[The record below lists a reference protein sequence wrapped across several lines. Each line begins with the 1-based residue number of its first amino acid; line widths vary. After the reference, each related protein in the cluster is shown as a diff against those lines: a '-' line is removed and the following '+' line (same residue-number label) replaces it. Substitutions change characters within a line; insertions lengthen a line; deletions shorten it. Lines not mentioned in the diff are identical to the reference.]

1 MKKNFLMV
9 FWLCCIPISS
19 ILANNFL
26 PPQITITTDGNVK
39 SVFVNTLS
47 SQTTGLT
54 YTNASSGSDIPTS
67 YSINWNAAANAV
79 GLSDQSSTSNTFSAT
94 GGTITGIN
102 VPSGTPSGFF
112 EGVITITGC
121 CVPNNYTIRLRVIGT
136 VTIGEITWA
145 DKNLDVVTYNNGDTI
160 PQVANST
167 AWANLTTGAWCYY
180 NNDATN
186 NLKFGK
192 LYNWYALHDVRGLVP
207 TGYHIPTL
215 TELDNLFYDNSGGYI
230 GDLSNIAAT
239 SFSNGVTGTN
249 STGFN
254 AFPTGSRGAS
264 GTFWD
269 IDYWT
274 SFWSRPNAMQITN
287 ALYDFY
293 MVSTY
298 SAYQSTT
305 VREDGISIRL
315 AKNPDPINWTG
326 GAGDNLW
333 SNPGNWNVGRI
344 PLAFDN
350 ILGNTGVGSHIQL
363 DIDADIENYLTLG
376 RDLIVSPNK
385 TLSIPVSGEVTLN
398 FNNLTFQSDAT
409 GSGQLGMV
417 YGKLSD
423 INLGFF
429 ERYFPARRAYR
440 LFSPAATS
448 IFDVHNNWMEDMD
461 FQTTTG
467 YPYPSGTSFNA
478 AGRGIQITGLGGNA
492 NGFDET
498 ATNNPSLFKF
508 NYVAQNWDAVT
519 TTTDASAV
527 KAGDPY
533 RIMIRGDRGTDLNN
547 NAAIPTP
554 TVITTIGQP
563 YVGVMDSSLTLN
575 ALDWVLIGNPYQS
588 IIDGVAFAASAQNVT
603 PYYYAWDPTV
613 GTRGAY
619 VTYDFYGG
627 SNNFPGSEINQYI
640 QPGQA
645 VFLQADLTGVS
656 SLKIEE
662 SMKVKP
668 ETVTPTI
675 TNVFKPAVTYPT
687 ISFSLNYSD
696 SLANN
701 APAMDGMR
709 LILDN
714 SFSNTI
720 DRNDARKLSN
730 LDETIALNEVGI
742 LLSIEKRGL
751 ITSTTEIPLS
761 ITQYKRQQYTL
772 RINWSNPVDN
782 GVQASIKDNYT
793 NTTTPIHFSTNTD
806 YSFTVDNSIAASKA
820 ADRFALIFVPTA
832 ALPVSGLTLGGI
844 ASDKQVKLTFTAL
857 NEREMSG
864 YAIEHSADGIRFT
877 TIGHQQ
883 PSNGTQA
890 SVSYSFVHNQ
900 PITGTNYYRIKGSSV
915 NGQVQYSNISVV
927 KFGNNTA
934 NISVV
939 PNPVEANRM
948 QLQVNHLKKGSY
960 NVTVS
965 DVIGRVITTREVL
978 YDGSAQVISVI
989 LPSTVRS
996 GSYYVK
1002 VEGQGNSF
1010 TQTFL
1015 VK

>member
-9 FWLCCIPISS
+9 FWLCCIPLSS
-19 ILANNFL
+19 ILANNF
-26 PPQITITTDGNVK
+26 PSQNTITTDGNIN
-39 SVFVNTLS
+39 SVFTNSFS

-54 YTNASSGSDIPTS
+54 YTSASSGANIPTS
-67 YSINWNAAANAV
+67 YSINWNAAANAL
-79 GLSDQSSTSNTFSAT
+79 GLSDQSSTSFTFSAT

-112 EGVITITGC
+112 EGVITISGC
-121 CVPNNYTIRLRVIGT
+121 CTSNNYNIRLRVIGT

-145 DKNLDVVTYNNGDTI
+145 DKNLDVVTYINGDTI
-160 PQVANST
+160 PQVSDPV

-180 NNDATN
+180 NNDPIN

-192 LYNWYALHDVRGLVP
+192 LYNWYALHDARGLLP
-207 TGYHIPTL
+207 SGYHIPTIS
-215 TELDNLFYDNSGGYI
+215 ELNNLLFDHSGAGS
-230 GDLSNIAAT
+230 GDLSNIAT
-239 SFSNGVTGTN
+239 TTFSSGGITGTN

-254 AFPTGSRGAS
+254 AFPAGSRSAS
-264 GTFWD
+264 GAFAD
-269 IDYWT
+269 KDSRT
-274 SFWSRPNAMQITN
+274 SFWVRPHYLQVANAN
-287 ALYDFY
+287 YDY
-293 MVSTY
+293 YSVSTFDAIP
-298 SAYQSTT
+298 SIT

-315 AKNPDPINWTG
+315 AKDPVPINWTG
-326 GAGDNLW
+326 NAGDSLW
-333 SNPGNWNVGRI
+333 SNPGNWDAGRI
-344 PLAFDN
+344 PIIFDN
-350 ILGNTGVGSHIQL
+350 ILCKSGVESHIL
-363 DIDADIENYLTLG
+363 LDTDVDIDNFLDLG
-376 RDLIVSPNK
+376 KDLIVIPNI
-385 TLSIPVSGEVTLN
+385 TLTIPIYGEVRLN
-398 FNNLTFQSDAT
+398 FNNLIFQSDAT

-417 YGKLSD
+417 YGQLSD
-423 INLGFF
+423 INLGHF

-448 IFDVHNNWMEDMD
+448 SYDIHSNWMEDMD
-461 FQTTTG
+461 YQTTTG
-467 YPYPSGTSFNA
+467 YPYASGTTFNS
-478 AGRGIQITGLGGNA
+478 AGRGIQITGAGGNA

-508 NYVAQNWDAVT
+508 NFVAQKWDAVT
-519 TTTDASAV
+519 TTNDATVV

-554 TVITTIGQP
+554 TVITTYGQP
-563 YVGVMDSSLTLN
+563 YIGVMDSSLTLN
-575 ALDWVLIGNPYQS
+575 SGDWVLLGNPYQS
-588 IIDGVAFAASAQNVT
+588 IINGDLFAATAQNVT

-619 VTYDFYGG
+619 VTYDFYSGI
-627 SNNFPGSEINQYI
+627 NNFPGSEINQHI

-645 VFLQADLTGVS
+645 VFLQADQTGVS
-656 SLKIEE
+656 RLMIDEY
-662 SMKVKP
+662 MKVKP
-668 ETVTPTI
+668 ENRFPTI
-675 TNVFKPAVTYPT
+675 TNVFKPAVGYPT
-687 ISFSLNYSD
+687 INFSLNYSD

-714 SFSNTI
+714 SFSNAI

-730 LDETIALNEVGI
+730 LDETIALNEGGI

-793 NTTTPIHFSTNTD
+793 NTTTPIQFSTNTD
-806 YSFTVDNSIAASKA
+806 YSFTVDNNIAASKA

-844 ASDKQVKLTFTAL
+844 ASDKQVKLTFSAL
-857 NEREMSG
+857 NEREMSC
-864 YAIEHSADGIRFT
+864 YAVEHSVDGITFT
-877 TIGHQQ
+877 TIGSQQ
-883 PSNGTQA
+883 PLNGTQA
-890 SVSYSFVHNQ
+890 SVSYSFVHSQ
-900 PITGTNYYRIKGSSV
+900 PLTGNNYYRIKGRSV
-915 NGQVQYSNISVV
+915 NGQVQYSNTSVV
-927 KFGNNTA
+927 KFGSNSA
-934 NISVV
+934 NINVV

-948 QLQVNHLKKGSY
+948 QLQVNYLKKGSY

-965 DVIGRVITTREVL
+965 DVIGRVITTREVM